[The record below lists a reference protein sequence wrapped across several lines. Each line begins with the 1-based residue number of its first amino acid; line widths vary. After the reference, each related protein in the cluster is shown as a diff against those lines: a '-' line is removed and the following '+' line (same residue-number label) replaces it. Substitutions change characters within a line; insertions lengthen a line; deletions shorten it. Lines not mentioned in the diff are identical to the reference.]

1 MIEKFFDGKTTIE
14 EEHNLQQYLCTHAV
28 PADLQRDKE
37 LILSLMNTPVDA
49 QPREEFVG
57 YMKEMIECISADDE
71 YHATVSVVGKK
82 RRVLGRFMWFRYI
95 LYAAAAVA
103 VAFIMKWQFTPASA
117 PDENLTSEEIAAQ
130 IKMSFGHAAFILH
143 SGVKCS
149 EETFAQLN
157 DIGCAT
163 MSVNNLF

>member
-14 EEHNLQQYLCTHAV
+14 EDHNLQQYLCKHDV
-28 PADLQRDKE
+28 PADLQRDKD

-57 YMKEMIECISADDE
+57 YMEEMIERIAADDE
-71 YHATVSVVGKK
+71 YHATVSGVGKK
-82 RRVLGRFMWFRYI
+82 QRVLGRFMLLRYFM
-95 LYAAAAVA
+95 YAAAAVA
-103 VAFIMKWQFTPASA
+103 VAFIMKWQFTQVAA
-117 PDENLTSEEIAAQ
+117 PEENLTSEEIAAQ
-130 IKMSFGHAAFILH
+130 IEMSFGHAAFILH